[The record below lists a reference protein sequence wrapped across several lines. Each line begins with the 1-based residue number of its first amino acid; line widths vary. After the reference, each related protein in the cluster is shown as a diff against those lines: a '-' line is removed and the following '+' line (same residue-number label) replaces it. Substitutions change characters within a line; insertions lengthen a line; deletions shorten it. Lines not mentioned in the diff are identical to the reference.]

1 MKRAIYLL
9 LGIVALLLGVV
20 LIAGGATVAS
30 VFGSDDSI
38 STAPA
43 RVDGTGVALV
53 TENLRIDAS
62 SVTLPRGVGTLTL
75 SVKAPDGRAMFAGTA
90 SPDNLDTYLTG
101 APYDVVVDLTSG
113 SAARTRHVP
122 GTQQPPPPAGQSF
135 WVTQSEGTAPSI
147 STALGP
153 GDALVVLNADASPG
167 VHADV
172 VVTYSLAKAWAGAW
186 TAVGAGVLLVLLS
199 ILAFWR
205 ARVAKRNRAAVK
217 AAAAA
222 AAATAATAATAPATV
237 LPDAP
242 LTAEPVAVPAWAA
255 TAPGSFE
262 GDELSGPPTGSLVV
276 DPSSDGTGVVVATTL
291 AASEQTSAEPE
302 AGWYPAAA
310 EGEAV
315 APADDTA
322 DDETVDEEA
331 IDDETDDEE
340 AVDDETVDDE
350 TVDEEAVDDE
360 TVDDE
365 TVDEESVEEESVDEG
380 PRDVATAAV
389 VTDSTDSA
397 GDDNAP
403 DDPMYEELSSWFR
416 DDASHADDAGPA
428 R

>member
-90 SPDNLDTYLTG
+90 SPDDLDTYLTG

-186 TAVGAGVLLVLLS
+186 TAVGMGVLLVLLS

-205 ARVAKRNRAAVK
+205 ARVAKRHRAAAK

-222 AAATAATAATAPATV
+222 AAATAVTAATAPGTV

-315 APADDTA
+315 TPADDMAVDETV
-322 DDETVDEEA
+322 DETVDEEA
-331 IDDETDDEE
+331 
-340 AVDDETVDDE
+340 VDDE

-365 TVDEESVEEESVDEG
+365 TADDETADDETADEESVDEG

-397 GDDNAP
+397 GDDTAA

>member
-1 MKRAIYLL
+1 VKRAIYLL
-9 LGIVALLLGVV
+9 LGIVALLLGVA

-75 SVKAPDGRAMFAGTA
+75 SVKAPDGRALFAGTA
-90 SPDNLDTYLTG
+90 SPDDLDTYLTG

-135 WVTQSEGTAPSI
+135 WVTRSEGTAPSI

-153 GDALVVLNADASPG
+153 GDALVVMNADASAG
-167 VHADV
+167 VRADV
-172 VVTYSLAKAWAGAW
+172 VVTYSLAKAWTGAW

-205 ARVAKRNRAAVK
+205 ARVAKRRRAAEK

-222 AAATAATAATAPATV
+222 AAASAVTAATAASTV

-242 LTAEPVAVPAWAA
+242 LATEPVAVPAWAA
-255 TAPGSFE
+255 AAPGSLE

-276 DPSSDGTGVVVATTL
+276 DPSSDGSGAAIVTTI
-291 AASEQTSAEPE
+291 AASEQTSPEPE
-302 AGWYPAAA
+302 AGWYPAAV
-310 EGEAV
+310 EGDPVTPAADADEEQVDREPADEEPLHEEPVHEGPVDDEQQDV
-315 APADDTA
+315 APAA
-322 DDETVDEEA
+322 E
-331 IDDETDDEE
+331 
-340 AVDDETVDDE
+340 
-350 TVDEEAVDDE
+350 
-360 TVDDE
+360 
-365 TVDEESVEEESVDEG
+365 
-380 PRDVATAAV
+380 
-389 VTDSTDSA
+389 VTDSTDDG
-397 GDDNAP
+397 GDTAADG
-403 DDPMYEELSSWFR
+403 PMYEELSSWFR
-416 DDASHADDAGPA
+416 DDARHPDDAGPA